1 VSEET
6 SDHPHEAQDAPPAVP
21 CCEPGRCA
29 YFLDLDGT
37 LVEIAQHPRAVRI
50 DRSLRTLIAAL
61 HKASAGALA
70 LISGRPIAD
79 IDRLFE
85 PTRLPAAGQHGA
97 ERRDAA
103 GRLHEHGVDRR
114 PLDLL
119 SAAAQGWREDHPGLM
134 IEDKGLSLAL
144 HFRQAPEMM
153 EQIAARV
160 HERLQDAHDGFHM
173 LPGKMVLEIKPSGR
187 DKGRAI
193 REFLAEAPFSERIPV
208 FIGDDVTDEYGF
220 AAVNAL
226 GGMSIKVGAGSSVA
240 RWRLADVTAVRRW
253 LQAAATA
260 RDEGIYEQS

>member
-1 VSEET
+1 VSEEA
-6 SDHPHEAQDAPPAVP
+6 PNQAQHAPPTAP
-21 CCEPGRCA
+21 CCTPGRCA

-50 DRSLRTLIAAL
+50 DPDLRALIAEL
-61 HKASAGALA
+61 HSASAGALA
-70 LISGRPIAD
+70 LISGRPIDD

-103 GRLHEHGVDRR
+103 GRSHVHAVDSRA
-114 PLDLL
+114 LDQLR
-119 SAAAQGWREDHPGLM
+119 AAARHWCDDHPGMM

-153 EQIAARV
+153 QPIALRV
-160 HERLQDAHDGFHM
+160 RERLQDMADEFHV

-193 REFLAEAPFSERIPV
+193 REFLAETPFSERIPV

-226 GGMSIKVGAGSSVA
+226 GGISIKVGSGPSVA

-253 LQAAATA
+253 LQAAASA
-260 RDEGIYEQS
+260 RNEDAHEQS